1 MPWTPRGIR
10 VVACGGDV
18 QGIVNQ
24 WCVDQPG
31 RSVGRIGWPLKAADN
46 GSGHY
51 SWAVAACACSS
62 GRSARGRAAVS
73 RGRL

>member
-51 SWAVAACACSS
+51 SCAVAACACSLS
-62 GRSARGRAAVS
+62 
-73 RGRL
+73 LIHI